1 MRTKLSRF
9 FKNIEKIGIDTRSS
23 VMFDMSKLLLEYETV
38 LGGHVVLEE
47 NQKISNE
54 GKKLIRSRT
63 KSELDYY
70 FELLRIYYVNYKN
83 SKNTF
88 LENNVNL
95 KADCME
101 FIKDNDI
108 KVSYQERKSGSTSG
122 RGRGMGANGAKGAT
136 FGQKEHIPKFEE
148 DTDDENEDGEDKTEE
163 KEEKTKEDKKEDE
176 TQKQKQKQ
184 KQNPQSKGKSENK
197 QQNNQNNQNNPNNPE
212 QNRFAIVPY
221 DHTIKYKERI
231 HKASDVWKK
240 MFRVISLYTHPD
252 KTKKEI
258 LHNLFR
264 KVIRKYE
271 SGDNYYLIFI
281 VKILGID
288 GALSKKYK
296 NFMKKHKKK
305 YEAYIYEL
313 NNRISYL
320 WNARMYYVKCPV
332 YNYAKMNEQN
342 KEKLVKFCLTNNMLE
357 FNKYSKYVSI

>member
-1 MRTKLSRF
+1 MRTKLYRF
-9 FKNIEKIGIDTRSS
+9 FKNIEKIGVDTKSS
-23 VMFDMSKLLLEYETV
+23 IMFDMSKLLLEYETV

-83 SKNTF
+83 SKKTF
-88 LENNVNL
+88 IENNVNL
-95 KADCME
+95 KADCMK
-101 FIKDNDI
+101 FLKDNNI
-108 KVSYQERKSGSTSG
+108 KVSYKERKGGGIGAKGTKGTKSGS
-122 RGRGMGANGAKGAT
+122 

-148 DTDDENEDGEDKTEE
+148 DTDDENENEE
-163 KEEKTKEDKKEDE
+163 KNKPEEKKKENEKDDNKTDEKEDKKEQNSKRNTE
-176 TQKQKQKQ
+176 QKQQY
-184 KQNPQSKGKSENK
+184 S
-197 QQNNQNNQNNPNNPE
+197 PNNSNIPE
-212 QNRFAIVPY
+212 LNKFAIVPY

-231 HKASDVWKK
+231 CKSGDLWKK

-252 KTKKEI
+252 KTKKDI
-258 LHNLFR
+258 LHSLFR
-264 KVIRKYE
+264 KVMRKYE

-281 VKILGID
+281 IKILGID

-296 NFMKKHKKK
+296 NFMKRHKKK
-305 YEAYIYEL
+305 YESYIDEL

-320 WNARMYYVKCPV
+320 WNARMYYIKCPV

-342 KEKLVKFCLTNNMLE
+342 KEKLVKLCLTNNMLE

>member
-1 MRTKLSRF
+1 MRNKLSQF
-9 FKNIEKIGIDTRSS
+9 FKNIEKIGLDLNSS

-83 SKNTF
+83 SKKIF

-95 KADCME
+95 KADCMK
-101 FIKDNDI
+101 FIKENNI
-108 KVSYQERKSGSTSG
+108 NVSYKERT
-122 RGRGMGANGAKGAT
+122 GMGANGTKGANPT
-136 FGQKEHIPKFEE
+136 KGGSFGQKEHIPKFEE
-148 DTDDENEDGEDKTEE
+148 DTDDENEEGKEEE
-163 KEEKTKEDKKEDE
+163 KEEKKGNVEENKEEEKAEKQSKKNTEHR
-176 TQKQKQKQ
+176 
-184 KQNPQSKGKSENK
+184 KQNTQNK
-197 QQNNQNNQNNPNNPE
+197 NNSHSQE
-212 QNRFAIVPY
+212 QNRFAIIPY

-231 HKASDVWKK
+231 QKASDVWKK
-240 MFRVISLYTHPD
+240 MFRIISLYTHPD

-258 LHNLFR
+258 LHSLFR
-264 KVIRKYE
+264 KVMRKYE

-288 GALSKKYK
+288 GGLSKKYK

-305 YEAYIYEL
+305 YEAYIDEM

-332 YNYAKMNEQN
+332 YNYSKMNEQN

-357 FNKYSKYVSI
+357 FNKYSKYVSM

>member
-9 FKNIEKIGIDTRSS
+9 FKNIDKIGADTNSS
-23 VMFDMSKLLLEYETV
+23 TMFDMSKLLLEYETV

-47 NQKISNE
+47 DQKISNE
-54 GKKLIRSRT
+54 GKKIIRSRT

-95 KADCME
+95 KADCLK

-108 KVSYQERKSGSTSG
+108 KVSYKEGNG
-122 RGRGMGANGAKGAT
+122 EGGGGRGMGTKGAKGGS
-136 FGQKEHIPKFEE
+136 FDQKEHIPKFEE
-148 DTDDENEDGEDKTEE
+148 DTDDENE
-163 KEEKTKEDKKEDE
+163 EEKTKEDEEEEKEDKEDE
-176 TQKQKQKQ
+176 DESNTEKKQKQEH
-184 KQNPQSKGKSENK
+184 QSKSNSKHK
-197 QQNNQNNQNNPNNPE
+197 QNNPNNPNNPDNPE
-212 QNRFAIVPY
+212 QNRFAIIPY

-231 HKASDVWKK
+231 RKASDVWKK

-305 YEAYIYEL
+305 YEAYMDEL

-357 FNKYSKYVSI
+357 FNKYSKYVCM

>member
-1 MRTKLSRF
+1 MRTKLSQF
-9 FKNIEKIGIDTRSS
+9 FKNIDKIGIDTDSS
-23 VMFDMSKLLLEYETV
+23 TMFDMSKLLLEYKTV
-38 LGGHVVLEE
+38 LGSHVVLEE

-83 SKNTF
+83 SKKSF

-95 KADCME
+95 KADCMK
-101 FIKDNDI
+101 FIKDHDI
-108 KVSYQERKSGSTSG
+108 KVSYKEGGAGTATATG
-122 RGRGMGANGAKGAT
+122 RGRGMGGKEPTRAE
-136 FGQKEHIPKFEE
+136 FGQQEHIPKFEE
-148 DTDDENEDGEDKTEE
+148 DTDDESGEEENKNKDAKEEE
-163 KEEKTKEDKKEDE
+163 KKEENEEPKDNKNQTK
-176 TQKQKQKQ
+176 KQKQKQ
-184 KQNPQSKGKSENK
+184 KQQSQK
-197 QQNNQNNQNNPNNPE
+197 QNIPE

-264 KVIRKYE
+264 KVLRKYE
-271 SGDNYYLIFI
+271 SGDNDYLIFI

-305 YEAYIYEL
+305 YEAYIDEL

-320 WNARMYYVKCPV
+320 WNARIYYVKCPV

-342 KEKLVKFCLTNNMLE
+342 KEKLVKFCLSNNMLE
-357 FNKYSKYVSI
+357 FNKYSKYVNTR

>member
-9 FKNIEKIGIDTRSS
+9 FKNIEKIGVDINSS
-23 VMFDMSKLLLEYETV
+23 VTFDMSKLLLEYETV
-38 LGGHVVLEE
+38 LGAHVILEE
-47 NQKISNE
+47 DQKISNE
-54 GKKLIRSRT
+54 GKKLILSRT

-83 SKNTF
+83 SKKTF

-95 KADCME
+95 KADCMK

-108 KVSYQERKSGSTSG
+108 KVSHQTEPAGNTTS
-122 RGRGMGANGAKGAT
+122 RGRGSTAKNKNST
-136 FGQKEHIPKFEE
+136 NEPTQRVHIPKFEE
-148 DTDDENEDGEDKTEE
+148 DTDGESEEDKDKDSKKNE
-163 KEEKTKEDKKEDE
+163 KD
-176 TQKQKQKQ
+176 
-184 KQNPQSKGKSENK
+184 NSENK
-197 QQNNQNNQNNPNNPE
+197 KENKEKNDKSTANSKKSRAGNKKENTDETSIE
-212 QNRFAIVPY
+212 QHKFAIIPY
-221 DHTIKYKERI
+221 DHTMKCKERI
-231 HKASDVWKK
+231 HRASDVWKK
-240 MFRVISLYTHPD
+240 MFRIISLYTHPD

-258 LHNLFR
+258 LHTLFR

-305 YEAYIYEL
+305 YEAYMDEL

-332 YNYAKMNEQN
+332 YYYNKMNEQN

-357 FNKYSKYVSI
+357 FNKYSKYVCM

>member
-1 MRTKLSRF
+1 MRTKLSLF
-9 FKNIEKIGIDTRSS
+9 FKNIGKIGIDTNSS
-23 VMFDMSKLLLEYETV
+23 TMFDMSKLLLEYETV

-47 NQKISNE
+47 DQKISNE

-83 SKNTF
+83 SKKTF
-88 LENNVNL
+88 LQNNVTL
-95 KADCME
+95 KAACMK

-108 KVSYQERKSGSTSG
+108 KVSYQERKGGSGT
-122 RGRGMGANGAKGAT
+122 GMGAKGTKGAKGAS

-148 DTDDENEDGEDKTEE
+148 DTDDENEDEEDKTEE
-163 KEEKTKEDKKEDE
+163 KEDEKEDDE
-176 TQKQKQKQ
+176 ESNTEKKQKQ
-184 KQNPQSKGKSENK
+184 E
-197 QQNNQNNQNNPNNPE
+197 QQPKKHTEHRQQHNPNNPE

-231 HKASDVWKK
+231 HKASDVWTK
-240 MFRVISLYTHPD
+240 MFRVISLFTHPD

-271 SGDNYYLIFI
+271 SGDNYYLNFI
-281 VKILGID
+281 IKILGID

-305 YEAYIYEL
+305 YESYIDEL

-342 KEKLVKFCLTNNMLE
+342 KEKLVKFCLTNNMFE
-357 FNKYSKYVSI
+357 FNKYSKYVGI